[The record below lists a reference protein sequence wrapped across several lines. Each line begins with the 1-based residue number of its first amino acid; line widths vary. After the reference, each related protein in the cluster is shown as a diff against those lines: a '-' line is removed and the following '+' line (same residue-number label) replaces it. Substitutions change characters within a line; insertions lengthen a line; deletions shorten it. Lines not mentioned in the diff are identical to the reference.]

1 MDLNVTS
8 RHQENNMISSKIY
21 KTGYFKDVALM
32 RSELW
37 TPPSHMY
44 GKESDAQPIEISSW
58 KGFLYW
64 TSTFD
69 QGSFGSAQEIKKT
82 PCIDEF

>member
-21 KTGYFKDVALM
+21 KTGYFEDVALM

-44 GKESDAQPIEISSW
+44 GKEYRFLVMHNLLRLVPE
-58 KGFLYW
+58 KGFCIEPVLL
-64 TSTFD
+64 TRD
-69 QGSFGSAQEIKKT
+69 HLEVHKK
-82 PCIDEF
+82 